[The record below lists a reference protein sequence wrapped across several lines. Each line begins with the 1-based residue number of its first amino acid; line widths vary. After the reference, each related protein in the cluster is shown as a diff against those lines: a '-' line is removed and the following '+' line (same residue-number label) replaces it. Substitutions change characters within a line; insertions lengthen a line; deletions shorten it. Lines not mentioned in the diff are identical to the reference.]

1 MPPFVRTLRF
11 RPDRYTL
18 LLAVLG
24 ALGTALVLAR
34 EITYGVILHWDS
46 INYIAIARN
55 LLAGK
60 GFLQLAGAPYW
71 PPLYPLLLATA
82 SLNVFDPYAIA
93 GPLNAIAFGLTIF
106 VTGRW
111 LRRRL
116 TSRFLALWGCL
127 AVMWAVPVGAI
138 AAWALSE
145 SLFILLVMLSLIRV
159 DAFLRD
165 GRLALLM
172 QAGVLTALVLV
183 TRVIGIVLPIAVAP
197 LLLGQRHASL
207 GQNLKRLIA
216 YEAIAGSLLGLWIGR
231 NFLIFRVPIGHWGD
245 IRSRSAVSLQ
255 RPWTET
261 AQAFLDTMAEWA
273 FAALRWEGFGVR
285 IGIGLVL
292 SALVLAVG
300 YCFVT
305 QFQPKERQGHGLS
318 FCLFGAFVLTYLI
331 GSALWFLMLS
341 TSDEAEQIERYLL
354 PVYIPLVCAA
364 MLALDKSLFRVRC
377 GQARRHRQLRR
388 GLTVF
393 AASMLVAWLAF
404 QVPLHARAIVLA
416 NASGV
421 PRSYSNARLAYSEV
435 LRYLRA
441 TDVEG
446 PVASNA
452 FHVVYMYTDI
462 DQDALTPVASDLLD
476 VERWIAEVPE
486 GAFLVWF
493 RHDSWTRGFSFS
505 EADLRQVPG
514 LELQADL
521 ANGLVFTVNQ
531 TSTDPETY
539 AQTLLSLYEDIVSN
553 PARVRAVFDVY
564 LLDQAVAYVK
574 APCSVEDVQARFQMH
589 VRPVSV
595 ADLPA
600 ARQSLGFDNW
610 DSDYVQRGARFDDK
624 CLVIIPRPVYPMR
637 EIAVGQYD
645 GNQTLLW
652 SETISLPFV
661 DPRTD
666 DLRAAY
672 ETVASGPALHRA
684 LFTVY
689 RHGASLVYAN
699 AACNPAAIEARFF
712 LHVYPTRTGALPRNR
727 RRYGFDN
734 LDFDFDQ
741 HGVRFEETCV
751 AVVPLPAYDID
762 RIKTGQW
769 IRDEGQVWVAEFPFP
784 ERPP

>member
-1 MPPFVRTLRF
+1 MPQF
-11 RPDRYTL
+11 RPSRYTL
-18 LLAVLG
+18 LLVVLS
-24 ALGTALVLAR
+24 ALGGALVLAR

-46 INYIAIARN
+46 ISYISTARN
-55 LLAGK
+55 LLAGQ
-60 GFLQLAGAPYW
+60 GFLQMTGGRLGLW
-71 PPLYPLLLATA
+71 SPLYPVLLAAA
-82 SLNVFDPYAIA
+82 SLNVFDPYAVA
-93 GPLNAIAFGLTIF
+93 GPLNALVFGLTVF

-111 LRRRL
+111 LQRRL
-116 TSRFLALWGCL
+116 ASRFLALWGCL

-145 SLFILLVMLSLIRV
+145 SIFILLVMLSLIRV
-159 DAFLRD
+159 EAFLRD
-165 GRLALLM
+165 GRLASLM
-172 QAGVLTALVLV
+172 QAGILTALVLV
-183 TRVIGIVLPIAVAP
+183 TRFVGIALPVAVAP
-197 LLLGQRHASL
+197 LLLVQRHASL
-207 GQNLKRLIA
+207 GKNLKRLIA
-216 YEAIAGSLLGLWIGR
+216 YEAMACSLLGLWIGR
-231 NFLIFRVPIGHWGD
+231 HILLFSSPSG
-245 IRSRSAVSLQ
+245 RSAAVLQ
-255 RPWTET
+255 KPWPVI
-261 AQAFLDTMAEWA
+261 AQDFLDVMAVWA
-273 FAALRWEGFGVR
+273 FAALRWEGFGAR

-292 SALVLAVG
+292 SALALAVG
-300 YCFVT
+300 YCFVASLRT
-305 QFQPKERQGHGLS
+305 KKTQGHGPS
-318 FCLFGAFVLTYLI
+318 FCLFGAFALVYLTGI
-331 GSALWFLMLS
+331 AMWFL
-341 TSDEAEQIERYLL
+341 TSFGTINEADQMERYLI

-364 MLALDKSLFRVRC
+364 TLALDQSLLRVR
-377 GQARRHRQLRR
+377 GGRTRRYRQFWR
-388 GLTVF
+388 GMTVL
-393 AASMLVAWLAF
+393 AAIVLVAWLVF
-404 QVPLHARAIVLA
+404 QVPLHARAIMQT

-421 PRSYSNARLAYSEV
+421 SRSYSNARLAYSEV

-441 TDVEG
+441 SYVEG

-452 FHVVYMYTDI
+452 FYSTYMHADI
-462 DQDALTPVASDLLD
+462 AQDALTPIWSHPSE
-476 VERWIAEVPE
+476 VERWIAHAPE
-486 GAFLVWF
+486 GSFLVWL
-493 RHDSWTRGFSFS
+493 RQHPWEWGGIFS

-521 ANGLVFTVNQ
+521 ADGLVFTVNQ
-531 TSTDPETY
+531 TSTDPGAYT
-539 AQTLLSLYEDIVSN
+539 QTLLSLYEDIVAN

-610 DSDYVQRGARFDDK
+610 DSDYIHRGARFDGK
-624 CLVIIPRPVYPMR
+624 CLVIIPLPAYPIR

-645 GNQTLLW
+645 GSQTLLW
-652 SETISLPFV
+652 SETLSLPFV

-684 LFTVY
+684 LFTIY

-699 AACNPAAIEARFF
+699 AACQPAAIEARFF
-712 LHVYPTRTGALPRNR
+712 LHVYPTRPRALPRNR
-727 RRYGFDN
+727 RRFGFDN
-734 LDFDFDQ
+734 LDFDFDG

-769 IRDEGQVWVAEFPFP
+769 IQDEGQVWVAEFPFP
-784 ERPP
+784 APSP